1 MDKEERKE
9 ETSYLH
15 HIQRYKDKKEIDMKL
30 SEMSEVDKNDY
41 VIRLR
46 PFQYDNGEWTGDVD
60 ICIVTQE
67 KNDLSTEDYDELM
80 HLSRMI
86 AACVPLMEK
95 NQELRELI
103 HNIVKRTSD
112 NNLEVTFPRE
122 VNKIDK
128 KDNIITIDFKGKQ
141 PNGSDE

>member
-15 HIQRYKDKKEIDMKL
+15 YIQRYKDKKEIDMKL
-30 SEMSEVDKNDY
+30 SEMSEVDKNDF

-46 PFQYDNGEWTGDVD
+46 PFQYDSGEWTGDVD

-86 AACVPLMEK
+86 AASVPLMEK

-112 NNLEVTFPRE
+112 NNLEVTYPRE

-128 KDNIITIDFKGKQ
+128 KDNIITIDFKGKK

>member
-9 ETSYLH
+9 EASYLH
-15 HIQRYKDKKEIDMKL
+15 YIQRYKDKKEIDMKL
-30 SEMSEVDKNDY
+30 SEMSEVDKNDF

-46 PFQYDNGEWTGDVD
+46 LSQYDSGEWTGDVD

-86 AACVPLMEK
+86 AASVPLMEK

-112 NNLEVTFPRE
+112 NNLEVTYPRE

-128 KDNIITIDFKGKQ
+128 KDNIITIDFKGKK

>member
-15 HIQRYKDKKEIDMKL
+15 YIQRYKNKKEINMKL
-30 SEMSEVDKNDY
+30 SEMSEVDKNDF

-67 KNDLSTEDYDELM
+67 KNDLITEDYEELM

-86 AACVPLMEK
+86 AASVPLMEK

-112 NNLEVTFPRE
+112 NNLEVTYPRE

-128 KDNIITIDFKGKQ
+128 KDNIITIDFKGKK

>member
-1 MDKEERKE
+1 
-9 ETSYLH
+9 
-15 HIQRYKDKKEIDMKL
+15 MKL
-30 SEMSEVDKNDY
+30 SEMSEVDNNDF

-67 KNDLSTEDYDELM
+67 KNDLSTEDYEELM

-103 HNIVKRTSD
+103 HDIVKRTSD

>member
-1 MDKEERKE
+1 
-9 ETSYLH
+9 
-15 HIQRYKDKKEIDMKL
+15 MKL
-30 SEMSEVDKNDY
+30 SEMSEVDNNDF
-41 VIRLR
+41 VIRIR
-46 PFQYDNGEWTGDVD
+46 PFQYDSGEWTGDVD

-67 KNDLSTEDYDELM
+67 KNDLITEDYEERM

-103 HNIVKRTSD
+103 HSIVKRTSD